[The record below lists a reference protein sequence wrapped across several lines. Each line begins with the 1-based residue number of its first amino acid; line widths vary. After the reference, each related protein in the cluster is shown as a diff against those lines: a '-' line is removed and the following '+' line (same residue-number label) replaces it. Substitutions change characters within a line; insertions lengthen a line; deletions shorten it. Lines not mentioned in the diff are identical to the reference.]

1 MQIMDFKVLVQLTPD
16 DFMAWLRH
24 YFLCIP
30 QGRRRSLLFLTGA
43 LLAYILFMI
52 HAFRT
57 DSYEGLFV
65 IYLASSFL
73 VLAIAFITLI
83 WAFSTLLTQILLK
96 FTARK
101 VLLEPVTYF
110 FTPESIRVLS
120 PSGQGKIPWKLV
132 RGWEESKKHVFLYL
146 GGISAIIL
154 PKDKIDNADAL
165 RDAVLELVRKNHT
178 TRRSINQPI

>member
-1 MQIMDFKVLVQLTPD
+1 MDFKVLVQLTPD

-24 YFLCIP
+24 YFLFMP

-52 HAFRT
+52 SEFSA

-73 VLAIAFITLI
+73 VLTIAFTTLI
-83 WAFSTLLTQILLK
+83 WAFSTILTQIMLK

-101 VLLEPVTYF
+101 VLLDPVTYF
-110 FTPESIRVLS
+110 FTPECIRVLS

-132 RGWEESKKHVFLYL
+132 RGWETSKKHVFIYL

-154 PKDKIDNADAL
+154 PKDNIDDPDAL
-165 RDAVLELVRKNHT
+165 RDAVLELVRQNHT
-178 TRRSINQPI
+178 IHRTSGAP